1 MIRKLLLITFLI
13 GFALSL
19 KAQYVMEQDSSIL
32 LNNMYIQMEVNA
44 SVNAIYN
51 AEHEKVE
58 KDFRWLRY
66 RFPNHPLPYFLYGLN
81 EWWKILP
88 EPSHYPNNEKMIA
101 YLDTAQFYERKR

>member
-1 MIRKLLLITFLI
+1 MINKLVFFIFSVLVTF
-13 GFALSL
+13 GA

-58 KDFRWLRY
+58 KDFKWLRY

-81 EWWKILP
+81 EWWRIVP
-88 EPSHYPNNEKMIA
+88 EPYLHPDNEKMIA
-101 YLDTAQFYERKR
+101 YLDTAQFYA